1 MAGCKP
7 ADGSAAR
14 RRAEPGGWAAMPVAR
29 RSRPDLRSVVVVGL
43 AVVAVALGLVLGVLL
58 LSRGGGDVEVRL
70 GDRDFR
76 DMETGRISAEIAD
89 RGPILFG
96 DVADGELDIILQH
109 IGNDPES
116 GWLAFEA
123 RRPGQSRDCF
133 FEWQAQQAEF
143 VNTCDTADVVDAAG
157 GDLRRFDVTIVNGDV
172 RVDINPR

>member
-1 MAGCKP
+1 
-7 ADGSAAR
+7 
-14 RRAEPGGWAAMPVAR
+14 MPVAR
-29 RSRPDLRSVVVVGL
+29 STRPSLRSVVVVGL
-43 AVVAVALGLVLGVLL
+43 AGVAVGLGLFLGVMLL
-58 LSRGGGDVEVRL
+58 ARGGGDVEIRL

-109 IGNDPES
+109 LGDDPDT

-133 FEWQAQQAEF
+133 FRWRPAGAEF
-143 VNTCDTADVVDAAG
+143 VNTCDPEDVVDAAG
-157 GDLRRFDVTIVNGDV
+157 TGLRHFDVAVVDGDV
-172 RVDINPR
+172 RVDVNPQ

>member
-1 MAGCKP
+1 
-7 ADGSAAR
+7 
-14 RRAEPGGWAAMPVAR
+14 MPV
-29 RSRPDLRSVVVVGL
+29 SSGPRPDLRTVVVVGL
-43 AVVAVALGLVLGVLL
+43 AGVVVALGLVLGVLL
-58 LSRGGGDVEVRL
+58 LTRGGTEVEIRL

-109 IGNDPES
+109 LGDDPES

-133 FEWQAQQAEF
+133 FEWQAGQAEF
-143 VNTCDTADVVDAAG
+143 VNTCDSDDVEDAAG
-157 GDLRRFDVTIVNGDV
+157 TGLRHFSVTVVDGDV
-172 RVDINPR
+172 RVDITRDEPTAADVPYLEALWLT

>member
-1 MAGCKP
+1 
-7 ADGSAAR
+7 
-14 RRAEPGGWAAMPVAR
+14 MPV
-29 RSRPDLRSVVVVGL
+29 SSGPRPDLRTVVVVGL
-43 AVVAVALGLVLGVLL
+43 AGVVVALGLVLGVLL
-58 LSRGGGDVEVRL
+58 LTRGGTDVEIRL

-96 DVADGELDIILQH
+96 DVADGERDIILQH
-109 IGNDPES
+109 LGDDPES

-133 FEWQAQQAEF
+133 FEWQAGQAEF
-143 VNTCDTADVVDAAG
+143 VNTCDPDDVVDAAG
-157 GDLRRFDVTIVNGDV
+157 TGLRHFSVAVVDGDV